1 MSLDNTNIDI
11 NSDLGEIDPSFK
23 LEGMIMPLIDRCNIA
38 AGAHAGNNESIK
50 QTLILA
56 AENKVKVGI
65 HPSYPDRENF
75 GRIRLNIADAKL
87 MDSIKNQLIN
97 FAEIADK
104 NNIGID
110 HIKAHGA
117 LYHCLGEEESIA
129 EKYLTLIQDLFPNK
143 NILVSPNSKIERLS
157 SGFSM
162 GVLNE
167 AFGDR
172 KYTIDGKLQYRK
184 IEGSILS
191 DPSVVIEQIE
201 HIINDKGLTIEDSF
215 IPLKVNT
222 ICVHSDTENAV
233 KILQAIKNHFA

>member
-201 HIINDKGLTIEDSF
+201 HIINDKGLKIEDSF